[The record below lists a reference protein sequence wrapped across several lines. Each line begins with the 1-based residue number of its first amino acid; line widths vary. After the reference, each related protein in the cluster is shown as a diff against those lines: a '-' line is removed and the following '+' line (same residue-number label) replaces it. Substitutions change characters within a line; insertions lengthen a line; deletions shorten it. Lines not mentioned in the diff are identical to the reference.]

1 MKTDLMKSALQYKI
15 VCVNCQHPRT
25 FEEKS
30 SKSLSLAAS
39 LVMGREAVRRD
50 PTPKA
55 AHERVAARAV
65 RTRDIPL
72 NLTIVFKLVFV
83 LCRVFIIVPVLQCG
97 GFSRCGSNGDPT
109 TYFMR
114 QVTSYPST
122 GIYPSFV

>member
-1 MKTDLMKSALQYKI
+1 MKSDLMKSALQYKI
-15 VCVNCQHPRT
+15 VGVNCHPRT

-39 LVMGREAVRRD
+39 LVMGRAVVRRD

-83 LCRVFIIVPVLQCG
+83 LYCVVLSSL
-97 GFSRCGSNGDPT
+97 FPLSRWL
-109 TYFMR
+109 
-114 QVTSYPST
+114 
-122 GIYPSFV
+122 